1 MIIAKYIVEDI
12 KTNSYDKNYKI
23 PLINIVPAVVWSIP
37 LHQKLFLDAS
47 WWITFGI
54 CTAFVIL
61 YCALSYMPIIAAV
74 LCIAGVIIFTALF
87 WVFADY
93 IGNDIAKIA
102 VKVVIAA
109 FFGFVELALFANAT
123 IPWLDRKNPQ
133 KPRVRKIE
141 E

>member
-1 MIIAKYIVEDI
+1 MAKYIVEDI
-12 KTNSYDKNYKI
+12 KTNSYEKNYKI

-37 LHQKLFLDAS
+37 FHQKLFPDAS
-47 WWITFGI
+47 WWMTFGI
-54 CTAFVIL
+54 CAAFVVL
-61 YCALSYMPIIAAV
+61 YCALSYMPFISAV
-74 LCIAGVIIFTALF
+74 PCIAGVIIFTALF

-93 IGNDIAKIA
+93 IGNDIARIV

-123 IPWLDRKNPQ
+123 IPWLDRKNP
-133 KPRVRKIE
+133 KTPRVRRIE

>member
-1 MIIAKYIVEDI
+1 MAKYIVEDI

-37 LHQKLFLDAS
+37 LHQKIFPDAS
-47 WWITFGI
+47 WWMTFGI
-54 CTAFVIL
+54 CAAFVVL

-74 LCIAGVIIFTALF
+74 PCIAGVIIFTALF

-93 IGNDIAKIA
+93 IGNDIARIA

-133 KPRVRKIE
+133 KPRVRRIE

>member
-1 MIIAKYIVEDI
+1 MAKYIVEDI

-37 LHQKLFLDAS
+37 LHQKLFPDVS
-47 WWITFGI
+47 WWMTFGI
-54 CTAFVIL
+54 CAAFVIL

-74 LCIAGVIIFTALF
+74 PCIAGVIIFTALF

-93 IGNDIAKIA
+93 IGNDMARIA
-102 VKVVIAA
+102 VKVVIAV
-109 FFGFVELALFANAT
+109 FFGFVGLALFANAT

-133 KPRVRKIE
+133 KPRVRRVDE
-141 E
+141 